1 MIFVVPHPILEKDLQ
16 CIKIIVIP
24 LPPHNR
30 AFPLETN
37 KYQGGNYTAIHNTGS
52 VNSYHLALAQ

>member
-1 MIFVVPHPILEKDLQ
+1 MIFLGDTSHLGEGSAMRKDYFNS
-16 CIKIIVIP
+16 P
-24 LPPHNR
+24 SHNR

-52 VNSYHLALAQ
+52 VSSYHLALAQ